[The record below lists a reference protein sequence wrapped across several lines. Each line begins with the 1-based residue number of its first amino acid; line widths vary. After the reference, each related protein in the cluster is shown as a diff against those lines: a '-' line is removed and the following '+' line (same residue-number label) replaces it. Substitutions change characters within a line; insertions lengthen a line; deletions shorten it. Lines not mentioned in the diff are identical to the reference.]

1 MPPPAKLSAP
11 AAAAAQPRP
20 RLRLLPRWLR
30 RLPLP
35 LLLLLSR
42 LLDGLD
48 LGPPAPACSTCSSRM
63 GENPCFT
70 MSSRSSRCSSRLRGE
85 PRVKQRCQPP
95 LDTRNQDGQGVGS
108 GCTARSMRHEY
119 GMLSQRTHLSSRR
132 MPSAAAHAGEGQGC
146 GRNLPSCGR
155 AHLSCALRQQ
165 RRPSKELGVPPH

>member
-48 LGPPAPACSTCSSRM
+48 LGPPAPPARSTCSSRM

-70 MSSRSSRCSSRLRGE
+70 MVRSLESLLDSPARGAKGQAALSAASRYAQPGRLRRG
-85 PRVKQRCQPP
+85 QRMHCQ
-95 LDTRNQDGQGVGS
+95 
-108 GCTARSMRHEY
+108 E
-119 GMLSQRTHLSSRR
+119 
-132 MPSAAAHAGEGQGC
+132 HA
-146 GRNLPSCGR
+146 P
-155 AHLSCALRQQ
+155 
-165 RRPSKELGVPPH
+165 